1 MDTHGS
7 SFQISPVGRIVRPEG
22 GPIAVQVDA
31 AYRAALKGLDTF
43 SHVVVVWWA
52 QRFDEAQYREVLV
65 VPLPYAGDREAGVF
79 ACRSPLRPNLI
90 MTTVCRIVAVDETL
104 GIIQIENIDA
114 FDGTPVLDLKP
125 YFPVTDRVQD
135 ARISPDLVGWPEWM
149 PDEGIGL
156 MDGEA

>member
-1 MDTHGS
+1 MDPNGS

-22 GPIAVQVDA
+22 GPITVQVDA

-43 SHVVVVWWA
+43 SHVIVFWWA
-52 QRFDEAQYREVLV
+52 QRFDEAQYRDVLV

-90 MTTVCRIVAVDETL
+90 MTTVCRMVTVDEAQ
-104 GIIQIENIDA
+104 GAVQIENIDA

-125 YFPVTDRVQD
+125 YFPVTDRVRD

-149 PDEGIGL
+149 PAGGIGL

>member
-1 MDTHGS
+1 MDSNGS
-7 SFQISPVGRIVRPEG
+7 SFQISPVGRIARPEG
-22 GPIAVQVDA
+22 GAIAVQVDA

-79 ACRSPLRPNLI
+79 ACRSPLRPPLT
-90 MTTVCRIVAVDETL
+90 MTTVSRIRAVAEAQGTV
-104 GIIQIENIDA
+104 QIENIDA

-125 YFPVTDRVQD
+125 YFPVTDRVQTV
-135 ARISPDLVGWPEWM
+135 RISPDLVGWPEWM